1 MSTPENRTP
10 RSEQSA
16 EVRGRT
22 HRGQECALVNASGD
36 ALPREELERLLA
48 DLIAADAFGF
58 RATGEPG
65 GAIRIDRPAF
75 GHVQVGERLYRLI
88 VERYRAR
95 LEKF

>member
-1 MSTPENRTP
+1 MSAPKDG
-10 RSEQSA
+10 EQSSGDGL

-22 HRGQECALVNASGD
+22 RRGRDCALVNASGD

-58 RATGEPG
+58 HATGDSG

-75 GHVQVGERLYRLI
+75 GHVQVGEHLYRLI
-88 VERYRAR
+88 VDRHRAT

>member
-10 RSEQSA
+10 RSEESA

-22 HRGQECALVNASGD
+22 RRGQECALVDASGD
-36 ALPREELERLLA
+36 ALRREELERLLA

-58 RATGEPG
+58 RATGGPG
-65 GAIRIDRPAF
+65 GAIRVDRPAF
-75 GHVQVGERLYRLI
+75 AHVQVGGRLYRLI
-88 VERYRAR
+88 VDRHRAR